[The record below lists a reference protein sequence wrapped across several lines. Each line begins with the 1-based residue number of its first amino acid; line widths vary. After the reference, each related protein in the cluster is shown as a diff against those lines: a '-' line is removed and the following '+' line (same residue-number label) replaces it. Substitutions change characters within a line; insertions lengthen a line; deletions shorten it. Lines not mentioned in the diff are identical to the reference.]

1 MYELQIQKKI
11 VIIIIIVAIDISDSC
26 FEASNPSAIGH
37 FHWLNLRLL
46 ISR

>member
-11 VIIIIIVAIDISDSC
+11 VIIIIVAIDISDSC

-37 FHWLNLRLL
+37 FHWLNLRLS

>member
-11 VIIIIIVAIDISDSC
+11 VIIIIVAIDNSDSC

-46 ISR
+46 TSR